1 MNWRATFQARWQA
14 ASRREQRSLMLA
26 AGVVALALLW
36 WVALAPALAVW
47 RTAPAQAA
55 LLEAQM
61 QQMLA
66 LQAQA
71 RALQALPTL
80 NAPEARSALEDTLAP
95 LGKAAQLSVQ
105 MDRVTVT
112 LTEVDA
118 QALAQWLSSSRQNAH
133 LVPTEARLQRTAG
146 ADGAWSGS
154 VVFTLP
160 AQ

>member
-1 MNWRATFQARWQA
+1 MSWQTTWRARWQA
-14 ASRREQRSLMLA
+14 ASRREQRSLLLA

-36 WVALAPALAVW
+36 WLAVAPALAVW
-47 RTAPAQAA
+47 RAAPAQAA
-55 LLEAQM
+55 QLEAQM

-66 LQAQA
+66 LQVQA

-80 NAPEARSALEDTLAP
+80 NAPAARSVLENTLAP
-95 LGKAAQLSVQ
+95 LGKAAQMSVQ

-112 LTEVDA
+112 LNEVSA
-118 QALAQWLSSSRQNAH
+118 QALAQWLSGTRQNAH
-133 LVPTEARLQRTAG
+133 LVPTEARLQRAPV

-160 AQ
+160 AP